1 MRHVLFLAVL
11 LFGATWAMA
20 QSDQNQTSPT
30 DQTPT
35 AQAPTTQGDMS
46 PTNSGGNVTVEGC
59 LSGSDGNYMLTDK
72 NGTTYQLTG
81 DTAKLS
87 DHVGHEIKVTGS
99 ASASAMAPSGSGTD
113 TSDAASKKTLQ
124 VSSFKHVA
132 KTCSSGGDMSH

>member
-11 LFGATWAMA
+11 LFGTTWALA
-20 QSDQNQTSPT
+20 QADQNQTSPS

-35 AQAPTTQGDMS
+35 AQGDMT
-46 PTNSGGNVTVEGC
+46 PTNSGGNTTVQGC

-72 NGTTYQLTG
+72 NGMTYQLTG
-81 DTAKLS
+81 DTAKLT

-99 ASASAMAPSGSGTD
+99 KSDSAMAPSGGGTD
-113 TSDAASKKTLQ
+113 TAASKQTLQ

-132 KTCSSGGDMSH
+132 KTCSSGGGMSH